1 MSPGDRSY
9 DAIGLLRQFSEH
21 TADVVAE
28 AQQLLRSG
36 SPVTLEDKKL
46 SEENADCGKEL
57 KNFHM
62 PSNIMVFVTFDYQ
75 LWL

>member
-1 MSPGDRSY
+1 MSLGDRSY

-21 TADVVAE
+21 TADVVEE
-28 AQQLLRSG
+28 AQELLRSG

-46 SEENADCGKEL
+46 SEESPDCGNEL

-62 PSNIMVFVTFDYQ
+62 PPNIMVFITFDYQ